1 MLSIVNCL
9 FFNSFAFMQ
18 KFLFIIFNL
27 FFGFATA
34 QQTTAFNYLGTLLLP
49 NNSTISFSIHFN
61 EENGVVNGYSLT
73 NIDNPDET
81 KSDLSGIYFKKDKSF
96 QLQETQILSTSSEA
110 DLSTFCFIHANL
122 SFKGRFANKRLEGEF
137 VGLFANND
145 TCASGRILLMEKEK
159 LEKKI
164 KKVKKKIEKLDGKR
178 PTVLQ
183 TKQLKDGDDFVL
195 DWENDKLTLYLWDGN
210 EEDGDKIRLIING
223 QIILYEYETKRKRK
237 KIKYKLKEGE
247 NTIELKAI
255 SLGSSPPNTSRIE
268 LIDSKTK
275 YPIVMQLTLDKSAII
290 TIIK

>member
-1 MLSIVNCL
+1 MPIIVNWL
-9 FFNSFAFMQ
+9 FFNSFVFMR
-18 KFLFIIFNL
+18 KSIFIIFSL
-27 FFGFATA
+27 FIGFANG
-34 QQTTAFNYLGTLLLP
+34 QESQYNYLGTLLLP

-73 NIDNPDET
+73 NIGNPDET
-81 KSDLSGIYFKKDKSF
+81 KSDISGMYFKKEKSF

-122 SFKGRFANKRLEGEF
+122 SFKGRFAKKRLEGEF

-145 TCASGRILLMEKEK
+145 TCASGKILLMEKEK

-164 KKVKKKIEKLDGKR
+164 KKVKKKIEKLEEKK
-178 PTVLQ
+178 PAVLQ
-183 TKQLKDGDDFVL
+183 TKQLKDGDDFL
-195 DWENDKLTLYLWDGN
+195 LNWESEKLTLYLWDAN

-237 KIKYKLKEGE
+237 KIKYTLKEGE
-247 NTIELKAI
+247 NIIEINAI
-255 SLGSSPPNTSRIE
+255 SLGTSPPNTSRIE
-268 LIDSKTK
+268 LVDSKTK
-275 YPIVMQLTLDKSAII
+275 YPVVMQLSLHKSAII

>member
-1 MLSIVNCL
+1 MLSIVNWL

-18 KFLFIIFNL
+18 KSIFIIFSL
-27 FFGFATA
+27 FIGFANG
-34 QQTTAFNYLGTLLLP
+34 QESQYNYLGTLLFP
-49 NNSTISFSIHFN
+49 NNTPISFSIHFN
-61 EENGVVNGYSLT
+61 EENGVINGYSLT
-73 NIDNPDET
+73 NIGNPDET
-81 KSDLSGIYFKKDKSF
+81 KSDISGMYFKKEKSF

-122 SFKGRFANKRLEGEF
+122 SFKGRFAKKRLEGEF

-145 TCASGRILLMEKEK
+145 TCASGKIPLMEKEK

-164 KKVKKKIEKLDGKR
+164 KKVKKRIEKLEEKR
-178 PTVLQ
+178 PAVLQ

-195 DWENDKLTLYLWDGN
+195 NWESDKLTLYLWDAN

-237 KIKYKLKEGE
+237 KIKYTLKEGE
-247 NTIELKAI
+247 NIIEIKAI
-255 SLGSSPPNTSRIE
+255 SLGTSPPNTSRIE
-268 LIDSKTK
+268 LVDSKTK
-275 YPIVMQLTLDKSAII
+275 YPVVMQLSLDKSVII